1 MKISDVLKNR
11 YFILIIV
18 LVICSIGL
26 IVKLYDMQIVKGDEY
41 ALMSSK
47 KVTHSF
53 DIEAPRGLIYDANG
67 RLLAYNRESNDLY
80 MTKAYTEDDEL
91 NAGLLMLSEILKAN
105 GETYYKTLEKY
116 MLKSP
121 NVFNPDKTM
130 EQIYEWQQNADL
142 FDIQEKDLINNAKEF
157 FVFLKDKFNVSD
169 EYSYDEAFAIVTMRY
184 EILINRWNYVTGGR
198 IRIAEDV
205 SLKTIGEIS
214 ELRHLIKGIIVQK
227 KMVREYG
234 NVMDVAHVLGYIGRV
249 TADELADREGYDSGD
264 FIGKSGIE
272 LFYEDYLRGTNG
284 HLMVET
290 DTEGTILRRL
300 SGMDEVPGNNLSLT
314 IDMNLQRVA
323 MDSLE
328 RTITQIRNRYDG
340 DANFGDAHAGAAV
353 VIEVSTGKVLA
364 MASYPT
370 YDPGWFIHND
380 TVSVAKRLDAMFD
393 SYGTPMFN
401 RAIQGRYTPGSTY
414 KPIVA
419 IAALEDENL
428 DYDSESLVLCD
439 GKWTYDEWTYWCY
452 EYREF
457 HWTHGAITISEGI
470 ETSCNLV
477 FHKLG
482 IATGIDNISKWAK
495 AFGLDCK
502 TGIDLNDEIPG
513 IIADKEYKY
522 STFNERWWSADT
534 GQSSIGQLYNSFTPI
549 EMAVYA
555 AALANGGK
563 RLVPYIV
570 DTITDDDGNIV
581 YQAETI
587 FEQIEWSEDTKK
599 VISEGMSSVTLDGTA
614 SKVFDDYPI
623 NVAGKTGTAETG
635 READESSNGIFICYA
650 PVENPQIAIVTV
662 IENGVWGSYTA
673 PVAKDILSAYFGIR
687 GDLEWEKDYSTF
699 ITERERA
706 RLPHAP
712 ASQ

>member
-91 NAGLLMLSEILKAN
+91 NAGLLMLSEILNAN

-169 EYSYDEAFAIVTMRY
+169 GYSYDEAFAIVTMRY

-205 SLKTIGEIS
+205 TLKTIGEIS

-249 TADELADREGYDSGD
+249 TADELSEREGYDSSD
-264 FIGKSGIE
+264 VIGKSGIE
-272 LFYEDYLRGTNG
+272 LYYEDYLRGTNG

-380 TVSVAKRLDAMFD
+380 SASVAKRLDAMFD

-439 GKWTYDEWTYWCY
+439 GKWTYDEWIYWCY

-587 FEQIEWSEDTKK
+587 FEQIEWSEETKK

-687 GDLEWEKDYSTF
+687 GDSEWEKDYSTF